1 MMKVPWDFSRH
12 FFLDLGVVLIDLC
25 TFATHEFTKLM
36 IVMKKLLLIASL
48 AMTLMANAQTIT
60 IGEGNGM
67 TDMVPFNTFY
77 NYSFTEQI
85 YLANEIEYAGAIKA
99 VSFRL
104 AYSYNTEYTS
114 DIVVYLK
121 NVSRSTFADTS
132 DYEPVAEDNIVFS
145 GPWTIPANY
154 DGWLTITFDT
164 PFLYNGIDNL
174 MIAIDE
180 NSNDYAIRYFRFT
193 ETINSV
199 LSYSS
204 DIWNLNP
211 YNLGSFVGP
220 KEVSSQRANTKL
232 VFEGNVGIVEDGDNT
247 LSLYPNPNKGQI
259 SISLPEEDC
268 EIVIYNSIGQQVF
281 SQQAKGTTNLNL
293 ESLDS
298 GIYFITVKSEKVVNT
313 LKFMKE

>member
-1 MMKVPWDFSRH
+1 
-12 FFLDLGVVLIDLC
+12 
-25 TFATHEFTKLM
+25 
-36 IVMKKLLLIASL
+36 
-48 AMTLMANAQTIT
+48 MANAQTIT

-67 TDMVPFNTFY
+67 TDMVPYNTFY

-104 AYSYNTEYTS
+104 AYSYNTECTS
-114 DIVVYLK
+114 DIVVYMK
-121 NVSRSTFADTS
+121 NVSRSAFDDTS
-132 DYEPVAEDNIVFS
+132 DYEPVSEDNIVFS

-180 NSNDYAIRYFRFT
+180 NTNDYAIRYFRFT
-193 ETINSV
+193 EMDNTV

-211 YNLGSFVGP
+211 YDLGSFVGP
-220 KEVSSQRANTKL
+220 KEVTYKRSNIKL
-232 VFEGNVGIVEDGDNT
+232 VFEGNVGMDEKDENR
-247 LSLYPNPNKGQI
+247 LSLYPNPSQGQF
-259 SISLPEEDC
+259 SISLPEEECD
-268 EIVIYNSIGQQVF
+268 IVVFNSLGQQVY
-281 SQQAKGTTNLNL
+281 SQQAKGLTTLNFEGL
-293 ESLDS
+293 NE
-298 GIYFITVKSEKVVNT
+298 GIYFITVKSASVVRT
-313 LKFMKE
+313 MKFMKE

>member
-1 MMKVPWDFSRH
+1 
-12 FFLDLGVVLIDLC
+12 
-25 TFATHEFTKLM
+25 
-36 IVMKKLLLIASL
+36 MKKFFLIASL

-60 IGEGNGM
+60 IGEGTGM
-67 TDMVPFNTFY
+67 TDMVPYNTFY

-104 AYSYNTEYTS
+104 AYSYNTECTS
-114 DIVVYLK
+114 DIVVYMK
-121 NVSRSTFADTS
+121 NVSRSTFANTS

-154 DGWLTITFDT
+154 DGWVTITFDT

-180 NSNDYAIRYFRFT
+180 NTNDYAIRYFRFT
-193 ETINSV
+193 EMDNTV

-211 YNLGSFVGP
+211 YDLGSFVGP
-220 KEVSSQRANTKL
+220 KEVSYQRANTKL
-232 VFEGNVGIVEDGDNT
+232 VFEGNVGMDEEDENA
-247 LSLYPNPNKGQI
+247 LSLYPNPNHGQF
-259 SISLPEEDC
+259 SLSLPEEDC
-268 EIVIYNSIGQQVF
+268 DIVVFNSLDQQVYG
-281 SQQAKGTTNLNL
+281 QQAKGLTTLNL
-293 ESLDS
+293 EGLDS
-298 GIYFITVKSEKVVNT
+298 GMYFVTVKSANTVST
-313 LKFMKE
+313 LKFVKE

>member
-1 MMKVPWDFSRH
+1 
-12 FFLDLGVVLIDLC
+12 
-25 TFATHEFTKLM
+25 
-36 IVMKKLLLIASL
+36 MKKLLLIASL
-48 AMTLMANAQTIT
+48 AMTLMAKAQTIT

-67 TDMVPFNTFY
+67 TDMVPYNTFY

-104 AYSYNTEYTS
+104 AYSYNTECTS
-114 DIVVYLK
+114 DIVVYMK

-145 GPWTIPANY
+145 GPWTIPADY
-154 DGWLTITFDT
+154 DGWVTITFDT

-174 MIAIDE
+174 MVAIDE
-180 NSNDYAIRYFRFT
+180 NSDDYAIRYFRFT
-193 ETINSV
+193 EMDNTV

-220 KEVSSQRANTKL
+220 KEVSHYRGNIKL
-232 VFEGNVGIVEDGDNT
+232 VFGGNVGIDEDSVNA
-247 LSLYPNPNKGQI
+247 LSVYPNPNQGQV
-259 SISLPEEDC
+259 SINLPKEDC
-268 EIVIYNSIGQQVF
+268 EIVIFNSLGQQVY
-281 SQQAKGTTNLNL
+281 SQQAKGMTVLSLEGLN
-293 ESLDS
+293 S
-298 GIYFITVKSEKVVNT
+298 GVYFVTVKSDIAVCT
-313 LKFMKE
+313 LKFVKE

>member
-1 MMKVPWDFSRH
+1 
-12 FFLDLGVVLIDLC
+12 
-25 TFATHEFTKLM
+25 
-36 IVMKKLLLIASL
+36 MKKLLLIASL

-67 TDMVPFNTFY
+67 TDMVPYNTFY

-104 AYSYNTEYTS
+104 AYSYNTECTS
-114 DIVVYLK
+114 DIVVYMK

-145 GPWTIPANY
+145 GPWTIPADY
-154 DGWLTITFDT
+154 DGWVTITFDT

-180 NSNDYAIRYFRFT
+180 NSDDYAIRYFRFT
-193 ETINSV
+193 EMDNTV

-220 KEVSSQRANTKL
+220 KEVTYKRSNIKL
-232 VFEGNVGIVEDGDNT
+232 VFEGNVGIDEDGENRF
-247 LSLYPNPNKGQI
+247 SLYPNPSQGQT

-268 EIVIYNSIGQQVF
+268 DIVVFNSLGQQVY
-281 SQQAKGTTNLNL
+281 SQQAKGLTTLNL
-293 ESLDS
+293 EGLDS
-298 GIYFITVKSEKVVNT
+298 GLYFVTVKSANTVNT
-313 LKFMKE
+313 LKFVKE

>member
-1 MMKVPWDFSRH
+1 
-12 FFLDLGVVLIDLC
+12 
-25 TFATHEFTKLM
+25 
-36 IVMKKLLLIASL
+36 MKKLLLIASL
-48 AMTLMANAQTIT
+48 AMTLIAKAQTIT

-67 TDMVPFNTFY
+67 TDMVPYNTFY
-77 NYSFTEQI
+77 HFSFTEQI

-104 AYSYNTEYTS
+104 AYSYNTECTS
-114 DIVVYLK
+114 DIVVYMK
-121 NVSRSTFADTS
+121 NVSRSAFDDTS

-154 DGWLTITFDT
+154 DGWVTITFDT

-180 NSNDYAIRYFRFT
+180 NTNDYAIRYFRFT
-193 ETINSV
+193 EMDNTV

-220 KEVSSQRANTKL
+220 KEVTYKRSNIKL
-232 VFEGNVGIVEDGDNT
+232 VFEGNVGMDEDGENRF
-247 LSLYPNPNKGQI
+247 SLYPNPSQGQT
-259 SISLPEEDC
+259 SISLPEENC
-268 EIVIYNSIGQQVF
+268 EIVVFNNLGQQVY
-281 SQQAKGTTNLNL
+281 QQSNIQGLTTLNL
-293 ESLDS
+293 EGLDS
-298 GIYFITVKSEKVVNT
+298 GMYFVTVKSANVVST
-313 LKFMKE
+313 LKFVKE

>member
-1 MMKVPWDFSRH
+1 MV
-12 FFLDLGVVLIDLC
+12 
-25 TFATHEFTKLM
+25 
-36 IVMKKLLLIASL
+36 
-48 AMTLMANAQTIT
+48 LMAKAQTIT

-67 TDMVPFNTFY
+67 TDMVPYNTFY

-104 AYSYNTEYTS
+104 AYSYNTECTS
-114 DIVVYLK
+114 DIVVYMK

-132 DYEPVAEDNIVFS
+132 DYASVAEDNIVFS
-145 GPWTIPANY
+145 GHWTIPADY
-154 DGWLTITFDT
+154 DGWVTITFDT

-174 MIAIDE
+174 MVAIDE
-180 NSNDYAIRYFRFT
+180 NSDDYAIRYFRFT
-193 ETINSV
+193 EMDNTV

-220 KEVSSQRANTKL
+220 KEVTYKRSNIKL
-232 VFEGNVGIVEDGDNT
+232 VFEGNVGIDEDGENRF
-247 LSLYPNPNKGQI
+247 SLYPNPSQGQT

-268 EIVIYNSIGQQVF
+268 DIVVFNSLGQQVYNK
-281 SQQAKGTTNLNL
+281 QAKGLTTLDLEGLN
-293 ESLDS
+293 S
-298 GIYFITVKSEKVVNT
+298 GMYFVTVKSANAVST
-313 LKFMKE
+313 LKFVKE

>member
-1 MMKVPWDFSRH
+1 
-12 FFLDLGVVLIDLC
+12 
-25 TFATHEFTKLM
+25 
-36 IVMKKLLLIASL
+36 MKKLLLIASL

-67 TDMVPFNTFY
+67 TDMVPYNTFY

-104 AYSYNTEYTS
+104 AYSYNTECTS
-114 DIVVYLK
+114 DIVVYMK

-145 GPWTIPANY
+145 GPWTIPADY
-154 DGWLTITFDT
+154 DGWVTITFDT

-174 MIAIDE
+174 MVAIDE
-180 NSNDYAIRYFRFT
+180 NSDDYAIRYFRFT
-193 ETINSV
+193 EMDNTV

-220 KEVSSQRANTKL
+220 KEVTYKRSNIKL
-232 VFEGNVGIVEDGDNT
+232 VFEGNVGMDENGDNT
-247 LSLYPNPNKGQI
+247 LSLYPNPNQGQF
-259 SISLPEEDC
+259 SINLPEENC
-268 EIVIYNSIGQQVF
+268 EIVVFNNLGQQVY
-281 SQQAKGTTNLNL
+281 QQSNVQGLTTLNL
-293 ESLDS
+293 EGLDS
-298 GIYFITVKSEKVVNT
+298 GMYFVTVKSANVVST
-313 LKFMKE
+313 LKFVKE